1 MEELCRSIGIQNA
14 TILTGRSAHSAPS
27 LAPVRIPCQEPHAEK
42 AKPQEDTRN
51 TQAGTDDGEK
61 SVTSDDSEENK
72 IGQEHKSVDVSFIDE
87 LSAYIPKESV
97 LMRSIR
103 DRKPQGLFV
112 AERYP
117 IGCKIRGLEND
128 ILQDLLADSNASTGG
143 ALIIQDINNDWA
155 EILHSEFPESVHT
168 TFLAEHMIRLDE
180 DSITEASLSQL
191 GKEIGNICP
200 DARLKAEHFSDKCLA
215 IDIGFP
221 FRSPEHDGL
230 HIDFV
235 FETARLERVPMDYSF
250 KGGTRRTVYE
260 KDASEHWRRAS
271 QRVSRCQL
279 GEQFCKIEYLSLN
292 VLAYR

>member
-1 MEELCRSIGIQNA
+1 MDELCHSIGIQNA
-14 TILTGRSAHSAPS
+14 TILTGRSLGPAPS
-27 LAPVRIPCQEPHAEK
+27 LAPATISCPQPHAVK
-42 AKPQEDTRN
+42 ANPQEDTRKA
-51 TQAGTDDGEK
+51 QAGADDGEK
-61 SVTSDDSEENK
+61 SVTSNDSDETK
-72 IGQEHKSVDVSFIDE
+72 IGQKHESVSLSFADE

-117 IGCKIRGLEND
+117 IGCKIHGLGND

-143 ALIIQDINNDWA
+143 ALIIQDINQDWA
-155 EILHSEFPESVHT
+155 EILRSEFPDSVHT
-168 TFLAEHMIRLDE
+168 TFLAEHMVRLDE

-191 GKEIGNICP
+191 GKEMGNICP
-200 DARLKAEHFSDKCLA
+200 DAKLKAENFSDKCLA

-221 FRSPEHDGL
+221 FRPPEHDGL

-271 QRVSRCQL
+271 QRASWCQL
-279 GEQFCKIEYLSLN
+279 GEQFCKIEDLSLN
-292 VLAYR
+292 LLAHR